1 MMDLSVSTAPG
12 VAGHLPSA
20 KIAHLRLPLISDGQ
34 RVRALDILLSLA
46 ALWLIA
52 PLLLVVAA
60 LIYLSDGG
68 APIFRH
74 ARVGKDGRIFGCL
87 KFRSMICN
95 ADAALEDLL
104 KSNPNARESWE
115 RDHKLHRDPR
125 VTRLGRFLRKSSL
138 DELPQLLNVLQ
149 GDMSIVGPRPIVAGE
164 IERYG
169 GYFQHYCAVRPGI
182 TGLWQVSGRN
192 DMSYRRRV
200 ACDVLYARNKS
211 LRTDLKI
218 IVATLPA
225 VTSGRGSY

>member
-1 MMDLSVSTAPG
+1 MDLGLSASQGVSVRPLGRIPPLRAP
-12 VAGHLPSA
+12 S
-20 KIAHLRLPLISDGQ
+20 ISDGQ
-34 RVRALDILLSLA
+34 WVRLLDIMVATA
-46 ALWLIA
+46 ALVLLA

-60 LIYLSDGG
+60 VIYLSDGG

-74 ARVGKDGRIFGCL
+74 ARVGKDGQIFGCL

-95 ADAALEDLL
+95 ADAVLTDLL
-104 KSNPNARESWE
+104 KTNPNARESWE

-125 VTRLGRFLRKSSL
+125 VTRLGKFLRKSSL

-149 GDMSIVGPRPIVAGE
+149 GDMSIVGPRPIVVGE

-169 GYFQHYCAVRPGI
+169 GYFQYYCAVRPGI

-192 DMSYRRRV
+192 DMTYRRRV

>member
-1 MMDLSVSTAPG
+1 MDIGLSTTHGVGRRPLTVSAPRLR
-12 VAGHLPSA
+12 VPS
-20 KIAHLRLPLISDGQ
+20 ISDRQ
-34 RVRALDILLSLA
+34 WVRLLDIVIAAA
-46 ALWLIA
+46 ALWLLA

-60 LIYLSDGG
+60 VIYLSDGG

-74 ARVGKDGRIFGCL
+74 ARIGRNGRIFGCL

-95 ADAALEDLL
+95 ADAALADLL
-104 KSNPNARESWE
+104 EANPNARESWE

-125 VTRLGRFLRKSSL
+125 VTRLGKFLRKSSL

-149 GDMSIVGPRPIVAGE
+149 GDMSIVGPRPIVVGE

-169 GYFQHYCAVRPGI
+169 AYFQYYCAVRPGI

-192 DMSYRRRV
+192 DMTYRRRV

-211 LRTDLKI
+211 LQTDLKI

>member
-1 MMDLSVSTAPG
+1 MDMSLSATRRVG
-12 VAGHLPSA
+12 G
-20 KIAHLRLPLISDGQ
+20 LPLSASAPRLQVPAISDKQ
-34 RVRALDILLSLA
+34 WVRLLDIIIALA
-46 ALWLIA
+46 ALLFLA
-52 PLLLVVAA
+52 PLLLVVAGV
-60 LIYLSDGG
+60 IYVSDGG

-95 ADAALEDLL
+95 ADEVLADLL
-104 KSNPNARESWE
+104 KSNLNARESWE

-125 VTRLGRFLRKSSL
+125 VTRLGKFLRKSSL
-138 DELPQLLNVLQ
+138 YELPQLLNVLQ
-149 GDMSIVGPRPIVAGE
+149 GDMSIVGPRPIVVGE
-164 IERYG
+164 IDRYG
-169 GYFQHYCAVRPGI
+169 AYFQYYCAVRPGI

-192 DMSYRRRV
+192 DMTYRRRV

-211 LRTDLKI
+211 LQTDLKI